1 MLMFYDVRAGKYLES
16 SINSARTV
24 VLKASRGY
32 VVRLISILRF
42 QTWPIG
48 KTEKQ
53 TKNLMNNNWI
63 SFPLQFP
70 EEDVDGLQH
79 VKYVPAIYTHCYDS
93 SGTRLFAAGGP
104 LPATLVGNYAGIWQ

>member
-1 MLMFYDVRAGKYLES
+1 MFYDVRAGKYLES

-32 VVRLISILRF
+32 VVRSIPHTQMCRLKRR
-42 QTWPIG
+42 
-48 KTEKQ
+48 KKKKQ
-53 TKNLMNNNWI
+53 IEESHLMNNSI
-63 SFPLQFP
+63 SFSLQFP

>member
-1 MLMFYDVRAGKYLES
+1 MAMAIAG
-16 SINSARTV
+16 
-24 VLKASRGY
+24 
-32 VVRLISILRF
+32 
-42 QTWPIG
+42 Q
-48 KTEKQ
+48 Q
-53 TKNLMNNNWI
+53 KNIDNNNNNKNVI
-63 SFPLQFP
+63 LFTQFP